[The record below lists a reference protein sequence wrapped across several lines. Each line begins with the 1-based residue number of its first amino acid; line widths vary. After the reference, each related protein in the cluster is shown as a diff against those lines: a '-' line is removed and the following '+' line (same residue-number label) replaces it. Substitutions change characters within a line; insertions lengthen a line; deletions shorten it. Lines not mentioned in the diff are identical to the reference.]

1 MVEMVK
7 MNGKMIVGT
16 SSYQMDED
24 EEGYAAVSE
33 VVLVVGLGQI
43 SKIVLLNVKTFYIF
57 KNLTFLNSEFQ
68 DGYFNFYLNYFAV
81 IFPKT

>member
-57 KNLTFLNSEFQ
+57 
-68 DGYFNFYLNYFAV
+68 
-81 IFPKT
+81 

>member
-33 VVLVVGLGQI
+33 VKLYFWSPGLDRFQ
-43 SKIVLLNVKTFYIF
+43 KKFYLLLKTF
-57 KNLTFLNSEFQ
+57 L
-68 DGYFNFYLNYFAV
+68 
-81 IFPKT
+81 

>member
-1 MVEMVK
+1 MFTHVFPMLKIFLTGNQTFFLLTEPPFKMVEMVK

-33 VVLVVGLGQI
+33 VGQI
-43 SKIVLLNVKTFYIF
+43 
-57 KNLTFLNSEFQ
+57 
-68 DGYFNFYLNYFAV
+68 
-81 IFPKT
+81 

>member
-24 EEGYAAVSE
+24 EEEYAAVSE
-33 VVLVVGLGQI
+33 VKLYFWSPGLDRFQ
-43 SKIVLLNVKTFYIF
+43 KKFYLLLKTF
-57 KNLTFLNSEFQ
+57 L
-68 DGYFNFYLNYFAV
+68 
-81 IFPKT
+81 

>member
-1 MVEMVK
+1 

-33 VVLVVGLGQI
+33 VKL
-43 SKIVLLNVKTFYIF
+43 
-57 KNLTFLNSEFQ
+57 
-68 DGYFNFYLNYFAV
+68 
-81 IFPKT
+81 